1 MAKLTDIKNCHV
13 CGSIDIMPMEGVL
26 VTDFYTDEE
35 IRRTVIFCN
44 ECETIHYIEDGT
56 ISYEFSCKINNLT
69 NNYKHA

>member
-1 MAKLTDIKNCHV
+1 
-13 CGSIDIMPMEGVL
+13 MPMEGVL

-44 ECETIHYIEDGT
+44 ECETIHYIEDGI